1 MSYLDPERCTGV
13 SPASPKV
20 VVGLDFGTTFSGS
33 VYSTENNTIAMSVCS
48 PGITVAD
55 SNSKVPTALL
65 WRDDA
70 NCWEFGRAAFE
81 GYKYLVQAAPDGSAV
96 PGSLFTDFKMA
107 LQDKVAGMNDILVK
121 STGGMP
127 KIVPV
132 IVLITEVLR
141 NLKNGAL
148 KRMKQGWFGC
158 CDNVIIQWVLAV
170 PAIWNDFGKALM
182 RQAAVNAGLIAD
194 VTSSNLTIVL
204 EPEAAALAVHL
215 GQTALRLLTQG
226 KLFMT
231 LDCGG
236 GTIDITVHEV
246 VQTEPHLQLKAV
258 VVPTGGPWGGNY
270 VNQEFEKFIRELLGE
285 DLFQDYVNGPDPIAT
300 ADVRAAFDAA
310 KCNFTPGE
318 EPARI
323 NLSHV
328 LESRGQLSN
337 LAEAFNTAHPE
348 KPILK
353 TSRTENLLRNSRLPM
368 SSELM
373 LSFFEPCMAQ
383 TVRAVRESLDK
394 APGVSA
400 IILVGGFGASR
411 VMIERIKAEFDTYQF
426 HNNPTGLRVIS
437 PDPNPRPQAA
447 IVQGAVYFGLYRN
460 IVVSRLAPCTYG
472 IALEISGVADSF
484 QVLVLKGQEL
494 RFDRRFSQ
502 VCGPSSPQQTIIRWR
517 LFRSTCDTEP
527 RLVSD
532 RGVEAVGA
540 VEVPCPAHEDQTQ
553 RMQTAHF
560 VFGGTEIVVTVTSA
574 QEVVER
580 RVSFTLPELKS
591 IAPTNTAD

>member
-1 MSYLDPERCTGV
+1 MEL
-13 SPASPKV
+13 K
-20 VVGLDFGTTFSGS
+20 
-33 VYSTENNTIAMSVCS
+33 
-48 PGITVAD
+48 
-55 SNSKVPTALL
+55 
-65 WRDDA
+65 
-70 NCWEFGRAAFE
+70 
-81 GYKYLVQAAPDGSAV
+81 
-96 PGSLFTDFKMA
+96 
-107 LQDKVAGMNDILVK
+107 DKAAGMNELVAK
-121 STGGMP
+121 STGGTP
-127 KIVPV
+127 KTVPV
-132 IVLITEVLR
+132 LQLITEVLR
-141 NLKNGAL
+141 SLKVGAV
-148 KRMKQGWFGC
+148 KKISMGWLAYY
-158 CDNVIIQWVLAV
+158 DNADIQWVLTV

-215 GQTALRLLTQG
+215 GQTALRLLTPG

-246 VQTEPHLQLKAV
+246 VQVEPHLQLKAV
-258 VVPTGGPWGGNY
+258 VVPTGGPWGGNN
-270 VNQEFEKFIRELLGE
+270 VNQEFEKFLHELLGE
-285 DLFQDYVNGPDPIAT
+285 NLFEEYVNGANPIGT
-300 ADVRAAFDAA
+300 SDVRSTFDAA

-323 NLSHV
+323 TLSNI
-328 LESRGQLSN
+328 LSSKGQLLT
-337 LAEAFNTAHPE
+337 LAEAFNAVHPD

-353 TSRTENLLRNSRLPM
+353 NSRTENLLRNGHLPM

-373 LSFFEPCMAQ
+373 LSFFEPCLAQ

-411 VMIERIKAEFDTYQF
+411 VMIDRIKVEFDTHHV

-437 PDPNPRPQAA
+437 PDPSPRPQAA

-472 IALEISGVADSF
+472 IAMRINGVANSF

-494 RFDRRFSQ
+494 RFDHRFSQ
-502 VCGPSSPQQTIIRWR
+502 LGGPSSPQQTMIKWR
-517 LFRSTCDTEP
+517 VFRSTEDTEP
-527 RLVSD
+527 RRVSD

-540 VEVPCPAHEDQTQ
+540 VEVPCPAHDDQSQ
-553 RMQTAHF
+553 RMQTTHF
-560 VFGGTEIVVTVTSA
+560 VFGGTEIVVTVTNA
-574 QEVVER
+574 QEIVEKR
-580 RVSFTLPELKS
+580 LSFTLPELRPVAAKGT
-591 IAPTNTAD
+591 AP

>member
-1 MSYLDPERCTGV
+1 M
-13 SPASPKV
+13 
-20 VVGLDFGTTFSGS
+20 
-33 VYSTENNTIAMSVCS
+33 
-48 PGITVAD
+48 
-55 SNSKVPTALL
+55 
-65 WRDDA
+65 
-70 NCWEFGRAAFE
+70 
-81 GYKYLVQAAPDGSAV
+81 
-96 PGSLFTDFKMA
+96 PGSLFTGFKME
-107 LQDKVAGMNDILVK
+107 LKDKVAGMHEILAK
-121 STGGMP
+121 STGGTP
-127 KIVPV
+127 KAVPV
-132 IVLITEVLR
+132 LLLTTEVLR
-141 NLKNGAL
+141 NLKNGAV
-148 KRMKQGWFGC
+148 KKISEGWLGC
-158 CDNVIIQWVLAV
+158 YDHADTQWVLTV
-170 PAIWNDFGKALM
+170 PAIWNDFAKAIM
-182 RQAAVNAGLIAD
+182 RHAAVNAGLIQD

-258 VVPTGGPWGGNY
+258 VVPAGGPWGGNY
-270 VNQEFEKFIRELLGE
+270 VNQEFEKFLRELLGE
-285 DLFQDYVNGPDPIAT
+285 DLFQDYVNGADPNGT
-300 ADVRAAFDAA
+300 AEVRAAFDVA
-310 KCNFTPGE
+310 KCKFTPGE

-323 NLSHV
+323 NLNNFLST
-328 LESRGQLSN
+328 RGQLLT

-353 TSRTENLLRNSRLPM
+353 NSRIENLLKNGHLPM

-373 LSFFEPCMAQ
+373 LSFFEPYLAQ

-411 VMIERIKAEFDTYQF
+411 VMIERIKAEFDTYHA
-426 HNNPTGLRVIS
+426 HNNPTGLRVVS
-437 PDPNPRPQAA
+437 PDPSPRPQAA

-472 IALEISGVADSF
+472 IAMKINGVANSF

-494 RFDRRFSQ
+494 RFDHRFSQ
-502 VCGPSSPQQTIIRWR
+502 LGGPSSPQQTMIKWR
-517 LFRSTCDTEP
+517 VFRSTEDTEP
-527 RLVSD
+527 RRVSD

-540 VEVPCPAHEDQTQ
+540 VEVPCPAHDDQTQ
-553 RMQTAHF
+553 RMQTTHF
-560 VFGGTEIVVTVTSA
+560 VFGGTEIVVTVTNA
-574 QEVVER
+574 QEIVEKR
-580 RVSFTLPELKS
+580 LSFTLPELRP
-591 IAPTNTAD
+591 IAAKGTAP